1 MREKSSHH
9 RNMHSLDND
18 GNNIYEIIYSI
29 IHFQIF
35 MNVTGYI
42 SYVDFQKRTC
52 SQNKII
58 RNGDRLL
65 TDIQPS
71 GEKSEKYVS

>member
-1 MREKSSHH
+1 
-9 RNMHSLDND
+9 
-18 GNNIYEIIYSI
+18 
-29 IHFQIF
+29 

-52 SQNKII
+52 SQNKIY